1 MTSTTW
7 DNAETAVF
15 VNTPTPTA
23 TAARKRVRGLRLSTV
38 PSWPLLAQLAGG
50 ASALGGVYLQFGT
63 GITMI
68 VGGVLAAG
76 LGMLREGGKI

>member
-1 MTSTTW
+1 MTTW
-7 DNAETAVF
+7 ENAETAVYTN
-15 VNTPTPTA
+15 VTPP
-23 TAARKRVRGLRLSTV
+23 AAAVTRKRVRGLRLATV
-38 PSWPLLAQLAGG
+38 PSLPLLAQLAGA